1 VDCRHS
7 KWRSGP
13 AQPTTLHR
21 ADAWQSSGLISTE
34 MKLSDGK
41 FAYASPAANL
51 GEITFDDTPL
61 SPRTIKRESA
71 AAKKWENQLRQGVRG
86 SNESGEARFLP
97 SRGSDPRINSDHGG
111 AKAPMPES
119 QNEESQNKE
128 SRKEDSQKRFTPHR
142 FPRRPRVGITGKNSS
157 GWWLRRIHQTESKLV
172 SSSAHPAATAQI
184 DPVSFEPRSN
194 EVCVLNCKL

>member
-1 VDCRHS
+1 MITESFIVSKVVDCRHS

-71 AAKKWENQLRQGVRG
+71 AAKKWETQLRQGVRG

-97 SRGSDPRINSDHGG
+97 SPGSDPRINSDHGG

-119 QNEESQNKE
+119 QNEESQNKDFIRRNE
-128 SRKEDSQKRFTPHR
+128 IMKTTKLVMLVMTIAVGLFILIPNLSWAADDGAGHLQSKMRNV
-142 FPRRPRVGITGKNSS
+142 PRR
-157 GWWLRRIHQTESKLV
+157 
-172 SSSAHPAATAQI
+172 
-184 DPVSFEPRSN
+184 
-194 EVCVLNCKL
+194 